1 MAPSAPRRYAGL
13 TSRFAISG
21 MTVDIQHATAG
32 WRAMTPSRCES
43 PSRALR
49 CALPLATAALL
60 VTLTTAQA
68 ETVVNEDEFRDW
80 IGRCETETTTG
91 EVVCFIYTGRVAEV
105 EGETLA
111 ARIVV
116 GLADTLEPIVYLD
129 VPDIAEPA
137 TGFMMQ
143 VDAREPFSGLFSN
156 CSVGWCHTQAT
167 GEVAAVLVSQF
178 RAGSQA
184 IVSFV
189 LEDPSLQVDM
199 PMSLLGFTAAF
210 TRLQQ
215 IHQQAA
221 QTTLENLQ
229 ATDPATDD
237 AARDETAEDSGES
250 QAETPVTDPAADSAA
265 ETADDDVPADTPADT
280 PDAGDEPVV
289 E

>member
-1 MAPSAPRRYAGL
+1 
-13 TSRFAISG
+13 
-21 MTVDIQHATAG
+21 
-32 WRAMTPSRCES
+32 MTPSRCES

-60 VTLTTAQA
+60 ATMATAQA

-129 VPDIAEPA
+129 VPDVAEPA

-143 VDAREPFSGLFSN
+143 IDAREPFSGLFSN

-184 IVSFV
+184 VVSFV
-189 LEDPSLQVDM
+189 LEDPTLQVDM
-199 PMSLLGFTAAF
+199 PMSLLGFTAAY

-221 QTTLENLQ
+221 QATIEELQ
-229 ATDPATDD
+229 AS
-237 AARDETAEDSGES
+237 DSGTDESAQDEAAEESDES
-250 QAETPVTDPAADSAA
+250 QAETPIAEPAADA
-265 ETADDDVPADTPADT
+265 EATGDDAPADAPDT
-280 PDAGDEPVV
+280 GDEPVA